1 MNSDNYEFSK
11 SSAPQ
16 DVSDYSAY
24 TDKQFNYVNDINSGV
39 YNTSGLSLVQF
50 DLSSVYSSGF
60 TDVSDLFLVIPLV
73 MVATTSAGSALT
85 TAPTAGY
92 SLCSLK
98 SNYQNLIHQIE
109 IVANGKTV
117 DDMQPFVNIFKNFKL
132 LSEMSATD
140 LLAIAPTLGLS
151 TSLDNEK
158 SVRFTTA
165 NLQNSGSSASGVAS
179 TAAPYQGVGLCNNL
193 PFAASGVAASGISIA
208 QNANNNNKAIYD
220 RVSKIVDTTTNSTYQ
235 NIYGANIAGTAT
247 VAPQVTLMTSS
258 NLTSEFKPHYTV
270 SNNVMQWFDYGI
282 IPLKYLCDCIDKMG
296 LVKKMDIVM
305 RFYVNTGS
313 IQLNV
318 QNPNTTN
325 LAYGTFTSTFATTCP
340 LTVNW
345 LGATS
350 ANGGIAATTTLITAG
365 LFVAKAPATMGST
378 AITINS
384 PANTMTACRC
394 YYSQVQLDPERAEKY
409 LISNTN
415 KQIVYE
421 NYLFNQYTAIGVGG
435 NFSQLVQSGI
445 KNPIGI
451 CIIPVISASNSFNA
465 TLVSGAAV
473 AGTFVNTPIAF
484 SQYQSPYDTFGASY
498 SPLSLT
504 NFQVTL
510 GGVNVLNTSLFYSFE
525 NFLEQVSMAETLTS
539 GDIGISTGLIS
550 QSWWEMNR
558 VYWVDLGR
566 GTEAEKAT
574 TRNLNISFQ
583 NNNNVTIDILVFT
596 CYLDRF
602 ILNVETGQIKR

>member
-73 MVATTSAGSALT
+73 MVATTSTGSTLT

-117 DDMQPFVNIFKNFKL
+117 DDMQPFVNIYKNFKL

-140 LLAIAPTLGLS
+140 LLATAPTLGLS

-179 TAAPYQGVGLCNNL
+179 TPAPYQGVGLCNNL
-193 PFAASGVAASGISIA
+193 PFSTSGVASSGIAIA

-220 RVSKIVDTTTNSTYQ
+220 RVSKIVDTTANSTYT
-235 NIYGANIAGTAT
+235 NIYGVNIAGSAT
-247 VAPQVTLMTSS
+247 VAPQISLMTSS
-258 NLTSEFKPHYTV
+258 NLTSEFKPYYTV

-318 QNPNTTN
+318 QNPNTAN

-350 ANGGIAATTTLITAG
+350 ANGGIATGTNLITAG
-365 LFVAKAPATMGST
+365 LFVAKAPTTMGST

-394 YYSQVQLDPERAEKY
+394 YYSQVQLDPERA
-409 LISNTN
+409 
-415 KQIVYE
+415 
-421 NYLFNQYTAIGVGG
+421 
-435 NFSQLVQSGI
+435 
-445 KNPIGI
+445 
-451 CIIPVISASNSFNA
+451 
-465 TLVSGAAV
+465 
-473 AGTFVNTPIAF
+473 
-484 SQYQSPYDTFGASY
+484 D
-498 SPLSLT
+498 
-504 NFQVTL
+504 
-510 GGVNVLNTSLFYSFE
+510 
-525 NFLEQVSMAETLTS
+525 
-539 GDIGISTGLIS
+539 
-550 QSWWEMNR
+550 
-558 VYWVDLGR
+558 
-566 GTEAEKAT
+566 
-574 TRNLNISFQ
+574 
-583 NNNNVTIDILVFT
+583 
-596 CYLDRF
+596 
-602 ILNVETGQIKR
+602 